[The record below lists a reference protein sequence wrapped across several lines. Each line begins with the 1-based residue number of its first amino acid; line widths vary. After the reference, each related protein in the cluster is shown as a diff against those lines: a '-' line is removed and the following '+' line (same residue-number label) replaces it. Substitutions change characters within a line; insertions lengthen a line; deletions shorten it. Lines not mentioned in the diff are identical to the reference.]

1 MSVDVA
7 VSNGENLVVIEKV
20 ARENK
25 IDLKNYRF
33 LRQSLPEGNVLLRS
47 AMMTQM
53 MIIIIIK
60 IIKIMII
67 IIIIRQ
73 ITTTTIIIVIVII
86 ITIIVIIV
94 QNVSYMLKYNCRP
107 RLVG

>member
-1 MSVDVA
+1 MKYVVINLRFSFVDRVSVDVA
-7 VSNGENLVVIEKV
+7 VSNGENLIVIEKV

-60 IIKIMII
+60 
-67 IIIIRQ
+67 
-73 ITTTTIIIVIVII
+73 T
-86 ITIIVIIV
+86 
-94 QNVSYMLKYNCRP
+94 YNDNNKK
-107 RLVG
+107 LDNYNNKKQ